1 MFKRRKQRK
10 LLDSLTLAERDFIQ
24 LLAIEDRSSMQMRS
38 RGFVN
43 PDKIVAGLKEKGIDV
58 ETTYY
63 GINDE
68 RMYHLTNKEF

>member
-10 LLDSLTLAERDFIQ
+10 LLDSLSLVERDFIQ

-43 PDKIVAGLKEKGIDV
+43 PDKIVAALNEKGV
-58 ETTYY
+58 EIEITHY

-68 RMYHLTNKEF
+68 RMYHLINKEF

>member
-10 LLDSLTLAERDFIQ
+10 LWDSLSLVERDFIQ
-24 LLAIEDRSSMQMRS
+24 LLMIEDRSSMQMRN

-43 PDKIVAGLKEKGIDV
+43 PDKIVSGLKEKGIDI
-58 ETTYY
+58 EITYY

-68 RMYHLTNKEF
+68 RMFHLINKEF